1 MLKAMSV
8 ALDCLVDEVADS
20 TMLCYITETMV
31 APYFL
36 RCIDQRGKIFEGPV
50 LLHRKNLTFCRLEYS
65 SDQLRSAQITRA
77 APSLAACNC

>member
-36 RCIDQRGKIFEGPV
+36 RCIDQRGKFVEGLV
-50 LLHRKNLTFCRLEYS
+50 LF
-65 SDQLRSAQITRA
+65 LRRF
-77 APSLAACNC
+77 L

>member
-31 APYFL
+31 APYFP
-36 RCIDQRGKIFEGPV
+36 RCIDQRG
-50 LLHRKNLTFCRLEYS
+50 
-65 SDQLRSAQITRA
+65 TRA

>member
-31 APYFL
+31 APYFP
-36 RCIDQRGKIFEGPV
+36 RCIDQRGNVFEGPV
-50 LLHRKNLTFCRLEYS
+50 LFHRKIFTFWFLEYS
-65 SDQLRSAQITRA
+65 SDHTRRPIARSLQL
-77 APSLAACNC
+77 LNVKD